1 MKNKSTRAISGV
13 SHAAVCKVAVKL
25 FFAISDEWELTD
37 VQKCTLAGV
46 STRSTLH
53 NWKRKVEGGDDVA
66 LSKDALE
73 RLSYISGIYK
83 GVQGLYSSPKQ
94 WKEWVK
100 KPNRDFAGKSAL
112 DRMLC
117 GRVID
122 LADVRR
128 YIDAWR
134 GDVYI

>member
-1 MKNKSTRAISGV
+1 MKNETISGV
-13 SHAAVCKVAVKL
+13 SHKAVCKVALKL
-25 FFAISDEWELTD
+25 FFAICKEWDLTEA
-37 VQKCTLAGV
+37 QKCSLAGI
-46 STRSTLH
+46 STRSTLS
-53 NWKRKVEGGDDVA
+53 NWKRKLESGEDVA
-66 LSKDALE
+66 LSKDSLE

-83 GVQGLYSSPKQ
+83 GVQGLYSNPKQ
-94 WKEWVK
+94 WQEWVK

-117 GRVID
+117 GRIID

-134 GDVYI
+134 GDIYA